1 MTNGLVYEV
10 GINDADYVVQDNSI
24 GWMCPFYSTWHN
36 MLLRC
41 YSAVYHKRQPTY
53 IDCFVENTW
62 LRFSTFKAWMQS
74 QNWEGL
80 ELDKDI
86 LNKGNKVYGPDN
98 CVFVSKQVNTFLSE
112 RAADRGEYP
121 IGVGLHKPSG
131 LYRAR
136 CGDTVGG
143 RKHLGYFKTPEAA
156 HKAWLTYKLEQA
168 KILALKQTD
177 SRVAEALVKRYEEY
191 K

>member
-1 MTNGLVYEV
+1 MKESIVYGV
-10 GINDADYVVQDNSI
+10 GINDADYVVQDYKT

-53 IDCFVENTW
+53 IDCLVEDSW
-62 LRFSTFKAWMQS
+62 LRFSTFKKWMLTQDWLG
-74 QNWEGL
+74 N

-86 LNKGNKVYGPDN
+86 LNKGNKIYRSDT

-112 RAADRGEYP
+112 RKADRGEYP
-121 IGVGLHKPSG
+121 IGVGLHKQSG

-143 RKHLGYFKTPEAA
+143 RKNLGYFKTSEAA

-191 K
+191 E